1 MRKNK
6 PITQYRLNLHW
17 GGAVVLTSSLS
28 TDAIWKCCL
37 NLHWGGAVVLT
48 RTLKE
53 LRELAANIVSI
64 STGVERWC

>member
-48 RTLKE
+48 DGWRQVVE
-53 LRELAANIVSI
+53 GDSVSI